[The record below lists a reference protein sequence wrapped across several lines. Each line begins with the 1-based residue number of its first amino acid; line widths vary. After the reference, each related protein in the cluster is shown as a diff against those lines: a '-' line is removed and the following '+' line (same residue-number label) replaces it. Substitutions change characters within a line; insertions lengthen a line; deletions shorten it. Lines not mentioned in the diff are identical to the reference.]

1 MELTK
6 EYFDRKFE
14 EQSEKFITK
23 EYFDQHLDQK
33 FEENLRPIREDIK
46 GIKFE
51 LGEVKEL
58 VQKID
63 KRDQEDS
70 NALSKSYVDHDNRLK
85 VIESHLNIS

>member
-6 EYFDRKFE
+6 EYFDKKFD

-23 EYFDQHLDQK
+23 EYFEQHLDQK
-33 FEENLRPIREDIK
+33 FEENLTPIREDVRHIK
-46 GIKFE
+46 SE

-70 NALSKSYVDHDNRLK
+70 NSLAKSFVNHDIRLK
-85 VIESHLNIS
+85 AIENHLNIS